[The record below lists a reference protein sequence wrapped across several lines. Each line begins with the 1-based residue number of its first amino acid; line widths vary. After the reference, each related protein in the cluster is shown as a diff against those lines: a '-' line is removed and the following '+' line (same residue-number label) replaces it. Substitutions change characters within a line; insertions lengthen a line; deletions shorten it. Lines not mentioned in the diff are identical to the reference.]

1 MRNLLLVIFLCG
13 VGALAAATWL
23 ISAQYDSPATAGTG
37 DSAFDTSL
45 SSDARIAA
53 LERAVH
59 DERRA
64 RAVLQEEL
72 YYLTAELEA
81 LRDGALI
88 DAAPPGAE
96 TADSDGAIGAAPTE
110 SRESRR
116 ERSARRNSPEG
127 RIERLI
133 EAGFAPGEATWIV
146 QREQELQMEALAE
159 RFEAGRS
166 GDPTDF
172 YRSRVSASEM
182 LRDELGD
189 TSYEQYLA
197 ANGRPTAVTVSSVIG
212 SSPAQTAGLQPGD
225 NIVRYDGQRV
235 FSMTDLNM
243 AALEGDAGANI
254 VVDIERD
261 GVPMQ
266 IVIPRGP
273 IGITGGRRR

>member
-1 MRNLLLVIFLCG
+1 MRIFVFAIVLCSF
-13 VGALAAATWL
+13 ALAAGAWIFVDREVTG
-23 ISAQYDSPATAGTG
+23 SAESAASSFNSSLPDSE
-37 DSAFDTSL
+37 
-45 SSDARIAA
+45 RIAA
-53 LERAVH
+53 LERAIN
-59 DERRA
+59 DERLA
-64 RAVLQEEL
+64 REVLQEEL

-81 LRDGALI
+81 LRDGELI
-88 DAAPPGAE
+88 DAAPPIGDNEEAAVDAPVAE
-96 TADSDGAIGAAPTE
+96 N
-110 SRESRR
+110 RESRR
-116 ERSARRNSPEG
+116 ERFARRNSPEY

-146 QREQELQMEALAE
+146 QREQELQMAALEE

-166 GDPTDF
+166 GDPSDF
-172 YRSRVSASEM
+172 YRSRASASAM
-182 LRDELGD
+182 LREELGD
-189 TSYEQYLA
+189 PTYEQYLA
-197 ANGRPTAVTVSSVIG
+197 ANGRATAVTVSSVIG

-225 NIVRYDGQRV
+225 SIVRYDGQRV

-243 AALEGDAGANI
+243 AALEGEAGASI

>member
-1 MRNLLLVIFLCG
+1 MRKLLIVSFICS
-13 VGALAAATWL
+13 VAALAAGAWVYTSDTPL
-23 ISAQYDSPATAGTG
+23 PAPGNSSR
-37 DSAFDTSL
+37 SAFDPAL
-45 SSDARIAA
+45 SDSERIAA
-53 LERAVH
+53 LERAIN
-59 DERRA
+59 DERLA
-64 RAVLQEEL
+64 REVLQEEL
-72 YYLTAELEA
+72 YYVTAELEA
-81 LRDGALI
+81 LRDGELVDEALPGG
-88 DAAPPGAE
+88 DGEESAAADE
-96 TADSDGAIGAAPTE
+96 ASTAQ
-110 SRESRR
+110 SRETRR
-116 ERSARRNSPEG
+116 ERFARRNSPEY

-166 GDPTDF
+166 GDPADF

-243 AALEGDAGANI
+243 AALEGEAGANI

-261 GVPMQ
+261 GVAMQ